1 LTRTIITRVLT
12 VAVIVALVAG
22 LAVHF
27 LGSHY
32 RYEVT
37 VVFPEATDLESG
49 SLVEVNGF
57 DVGNV
62 ARLAVNDGQAMVTV
76 AVKGPN
82 DPLHTGTKAT
92 IDYKALLGERYVELV
107 PGPKSNPTIPNH
119 GVITG
124 GENRVELAQALDS
137 LNPAT
142 RKQLQ
147 KDIPQLSTLTG
158 GTNTNNIQQTL
169 TDAAPTIQALSA
181 VLSAVGS
188 DGVALKNL
196 VTGMEQLTTRLN
208 TKQSSLV
215 STVSGLDQT
224 FDAVAK
230 QDTALQSSISA
241 LPATLTQ
248 ANTTLK
254 MLPTTTQDVLPLL
267 SDLQPGAAA
276 LPAFAAKLK
285 PVADELQ
292 PVVTDLEP
300 TLTGLNTL
308 LTYTPNLESSLN
320 SVVPGVQTALT
331 TLETNQTLNTATGTE
346 TSNALDFL
354 RPYTPEL
361 AGFVTNWSNWL
372 SAYNDTGHVAPI
384 AVEYGIAALDLQPS
398 DNNYTA
404 PSTIVGPT
412 QDTCPSDALS
422 ALTCTVTNA
431 QNPPSPGTE
440 TGQPWTTG
448 TQAVD
453 AAGNPVG

>member
-1 LTRTIITRVLT
+1 LTRTIITRL
-12 VAVIVALVAG
+12 VALAVVIGLVAG
-22 LAVHF
+22 LAVHLF
-27 LGSHY
+27 GSHY

-37 VVFPEATDLESG
+37 VVFPEATDLENG

-76 AVKGPN
+76 AVSGQN
-82 DPLHTGTKAT
+82 NPLHTGTTAT
-92 IDYKALLGERYVELV
+92 IDYKALVGERYVELV
-107 PGPKSNPTIPNH
+107 PGPRSNPSIPNH

-142 RKQLQ
+142 REQLQ

-158 GTNTNNIQQTL
+158 GTNTDNIQQTL

-188 DGVALKNL
+188 DGVALRNL
-196 VTGMEQLTTRLN
+196 VTGMAQLTTRLN

-230 QDTALQSSISA
+230 QDDALQTSISA

-276 LPAFAAKLK
+276 LPAFAAKLE

-292 PVVTDLEP
+292 PVVTDVQP

-320 SVVPGVQTALT
+320 AVVPGVQTSLT

-346 TSNALDFL
+346 QSNVLDFL

-372 SAYNDTGHVAPI
+372 SAYDDTGHVAPI
-384 AVEYGIAALDLQPS
+384 AVEYGTGALDLQPS
-398 DNNYTA
+398 DNNYTS
-404 PSTIVGPT
+404 PETVFGPA
-412 QDTCPSDALS
+412 QANCPSGGLS
-422 ALTCTVTNA
+422 AETCTVSNA
-431 QNPPSPGTE
+431 NDPPYPGTE
-440 TGQPWTTG
+440 TGQPWTDAT
-448 TQAVD
+448 D

>member
-1 LTRTIITRVLT
+1 LTRSIITRVLT
-12 VAVIVALVAG
+12 LAIVVALLAG

-27 LGSHY
+27 FGPKY

-37 VVFPEATDLESG
+37 VVFPEATDLENG

-76 AVKGPN
+76 AVTGRN
-82 DPLHTGTKAT
+82 DPLHTGTRAM

-107 PGPKSNPTIPNH
+107 PGPRSNPAIPNH

-124 GENRVELAQALDS
+124 GENRVELAQALDA
-137 LNPAT
+137 LDPAT

-158 GTNTNNIQQTL
+158 GANTNNIQQTL
-169 TDAAPTIQALSA
+169 TDAAPTIQALSE

-188 DGVALKNL
+188 DGVALRNL
-196 VTGMEQLTTRLN
+196 VTGMAQLTSRLN

-224 FDAVAK
+224 FSAVAK
-230 QDTALQSSISA
+230 QDNALQTSISA

-254 MLPTTTQDVLPLL
+254 MLPNTTQQVLPLL

-276 LPAFAAKLK
+276 LPSFAANLL
-285 PVADELQ
+285 PVANELQ
-292 PVVTDLEP
+292 PVVNDLQP
-300 TLTGLNTL
+300 TLGGLNTL
-308 LTYTPNLESSLN
+308 LTYTPNLETSIN
-320 SVVPGVQTALT
+320 DVVPGVQTGLT
-331 TLETNQTLNTATGTE
+331 TLETNQTLNTANGTVQ
-346 TSNALDFL
+346 SNALDFL

-384 AVEYGIAALDLQPS
+384 GVEYGPAALDFQPS
-398 DNNYTA
+398 SNNYTA
-404 PSTIVGPT
+404 PDSLLGPASTS
-412 QDTCPSDALS
+412 CPPNALS
-422 ALTCTVTNA
+422 ALTCTVSNA
-431 QNPPSPGTE
+431 NNPPYPGTE
-440 TGQPWTTG
+440 TGQPWT
-448 TQAVD
+448 D

>member
-1 LTRTIITRVLT
+1 LARTILTRVIT

-27 LGSHY
+27 FGSHY

-76 AVKGPN
+76 AVSGPN
-82 DPLHTGTKAT
+82 DPLHTGTEAT

-158 GTNTNNIQQTL
+158 GTNTVNIQQTL

-188 DGVALKNL
+188 DGVALRNL
-196 VTGMEQLTTRLN
+196 VTGM
-208 TKQSSLV
+208 
-215 STVSGLDQT
+215 DQT

-230 QDTALQSSISA
+230 QDTALQTSISA

-248 ANTTLK
+248 ANTTLQ

-276 LPAFAAKLK
+276 LPAFAAKLE

-308 LTYTPNLESSLN
+308 LTYTPNLETSLN
-320 SVVPGVQTALT
+320 AVVPGVQTGLT
-331 TLETNQTLNTATGTE
+331 TLETDQTLNTATGTE
-346 TSNALDFL
+346 QSNALDFL

-384 AVEYGIAALDLQPS
+384 AVEYGPAALDLQPS
-398 DNNYTA
+398 NNNYTSPELA
-404 PSTIVGPT
+404 LSPT
-412 QDTCPSDALS
+412 QDSCPTGAAS
-422 ALTCTVTNA
+422 ALTCAVTNA
-431 QNPPSPGTE
+431 QNPPYPGTE
-440 TGQPWTTG
+440 TGQPWTNATVA
-448 TQAVD
+448 TD